1 MKKILALIL
10 AALLIFCMVACGQSN
25 EQDTAEENLDE
36 VKSEISVA
44 SGKFV
49 YSANDSGDYEIID
62 YIPSGVKVIELLELP
77 KTTADKRE
85 ITGIANDAFK
95 ADLTIKAVK
104 IPETY
109 TYIGDFAFYDCD
121 NLESVTMTSSVVS
134 AGKYSFAECDK
145 LASLELSD
153 SISAISEGMFKNC
166 VSLTSVSV
174 PKLAAE
180 ICDSAFL
187 GCKALSVITL
197 PSELSKITKNAFY
210 GCDALT
216 YTVDGNAKYLGNTDN
231 PHLALISALDLNIE
245 ECTANKNTV
254 LVADNAFANCKYL
267 EKLVLGEAVTYISN
281 TAVTGCESLEYNE
294 FENARYIG
302 NTKTPYAVM
311 ISVINLSHETL
322 KLHADTRIITAEA
335 FKNCIKLEAISYDK
349 TSSDWNSII
358 KTENWNHE
366 INITV
371 ICNGDTQAN

>member
-10 AALLIFCMVACGQSN
+10 AALLIFCMVACGQPD
-25 EQDTAEENLDE
+25 EQDTDEENLDE
-36 VKSEISVA
+36 VKSEISVK

-49 YSANDSGDYEIID
+49 YAANGSGDYEIID
-62 YIPSGVKVIELLELP
+62 YIPSGVKVTELLELP
-77 KTTADKRE
+77 KTTDDGRD
-85 ITGIANDAFK
+85 IIGIASDAFK
-95 ADLTIKAVK
+95 ADLTIKAVN
-104 IPETY
+104 IPDTY

-145 LASLELSD
+145 LASLKLSS
-153 SISAISEGMFKNC
+153 SIATISEGMFKNC

-187 GCKALSVITL
+187 GCKALSIITL
-197 PSELSKITKNAFY
+197 PSGLSKITKNAFY
-210 GCDALT
+210 GCDELK

-245 ECTANKNTV
+245 ECAVNKNTV
-254 LVADNAFANCKYL
+254 LVADNAFANCEYL

-281 TAVTGCESLEYNE
+281 AAVMGCESLEYNE
-294 FENARYIG
+294 FDNARYLG
-302 NTKTPYAVM
+302 DAKNPYAVM

-335 FKNCIKLEAISYDK
+335 FKSCIKLEAISYDK
-349 TSSDWNSII
+349 TTSDWNSII

-371 ICNGDTQAN
+371 ICNGDAQAD